1 MATIGMG
8 SRSRYGK
15 VTIEVCGDGKAEQ
28 GMSKARRWI
37 DGVVT
42 NGETFSLGTG

>member
-1 MATIGMG
+1 MVSIAMG
-8 SRSRYGK
+8 RREKDGK
-15 VTIEVCGDGKAEQ
+15 VTIEECGDGKAKQ

-42 NGETFSLGTG
+42 NGETF